1 MPLSF
6 FEKLKACFREAL
18 ALPPEAEVES
28 LAYQQHPS
36 WDSVAHM
43 RLVAGIETAFDI
55 MMETDQILAMSSFS
69 KAQEILQSHGVAT
82 DA

>member
-1 MPLSF
+1 MSNL
-6 FEKLKACFREAL
+6 EKLKTCFREAL
-18 ALPPEAEVES
+18 ALPASEPVET

-69 KAQEILQSHGVAT
+69 KAQEILQTHGVAT
-82 DA
+82 ND

>member
-1 MPLSF
+1 MSNL
-6 FEKLKACFREAL
+6 EKLKTCFREAL
-18 ALPPEAEVES
+18 ALPSEAAVEA
-28 LAYQQHPS
+28 LAYQEHPS

-69 KAQEILQSHGVAT
+69 KAQEILQNHGVAT